1 MTMTGS
7 SQVPTLRA
15 KRVALLNYFSLFSS
29 FSTLICCALPSVLV
43 LLGMGTTVASLLSGA
58 PWLVSL
64 SRHKIWTF
72 GIAGTLIAI
81 YTQIPITDAMM
92 LVLGFPLGFFLSGIF
107 SGMGAFLSELF
118 PSRIRGSGQGF
129 CYNAGRA
136 VGAIC
141 PALIGYMSSFM
152 PLGLAIGY
160 LAVGGYL
167 LVVVTALTLPETRG
181 LELSSETGKTIAH

>member
-43 LLGMGTTVASLLSGA
+43 LLGMGTTVASLLSAA

-72 GIAGTLIAI
+72 GIAGTLIAMSFVMTYLI
-81 YTQIPITDAMM
+81 APRLRHGEACEADDPTSCGEVSKISRVILWGSAIIWSC
-92 LVLGFPLGFFLSGIF
+92 G
-107 SGMGAFLSELF
+107 LF
-118 PSRIRGSGQGF
+118 V
-129 CYNAGRA
+129 A
-136 VGAIC
+136 
-141 PALIGYMSSFM
+141 
-152 PLGLAIGY
+152 
-160 LAVGGYL
+160 YL
-167 LVVVTALTLPETRG
+167 LGPI
-181 LELSSETGKTIAH
+181 LEQMDR